1 MKKISFIIT
10 LFVLISCNN
19 DLENV
24 IDITSSK
31 SSISAAENINT
42 VYTDSGLV
50 SSILESPKM
59 FNFTNM
65 DFPYFEFP
73 SKVEITV
80 FDKNNNK
87 SIITADYA
95 ISYSN
100 TDLIDLRKN
109 VIIETHLGDT
119 LITDQ
124 MYYNRL
130 EEWLFTNYPFRFIS
144 KDRDIYGSGFDSDKS
159 FEKITFLDVSGYV
172 TVEE

>member
-1 MKKISFIIT
+1 
-10 LFVLISCNN
+10 
-19 DLENV
+19 
-24 IDITSSK
+24 
-31 SSISAAENINT
+31 
-42 VYTDSGLV
+42 
-50 SSILESPKM
+50 
-59 FNFTNM
+59 M

-172 TVEE
+172 TMEE

>member
-1 MKKISFIIT
+1 MKTISFIISFF
-10 LFVLISCNN
+10 LLISCNN

-24 IDITSSK
+24 IDIGSEK
-31 SSISAAENINT
+31 SSISSAVNINT

-50 SSILESPKM
+50 SSILKSPKM

-73 SKVEITV
+73 NKVEITV
-80 FDKNNNK
+80 FDKNNNR

-100 TDLIDLRKN
+100 TNLIDLRKN
-109 VIIETHLGDT
+109 VVITTHLKDT

-124 MYYNRL
+124 MYYDRI

-144 KDRDIYGSGFDSDKS
+144 ADKDIYGSGFDSDKS

-172 TVEE
+172 TLEE

>member
-50 SSILESPKM
+50 SSILEGPKM

-73 SKVEITV
+73 NKVTITV
-80 FDKNNNK
+80 FDKNINK
-87 SIITADYA
+87 SVITADYA

-100 TDLIDLRKN
+100 THLIDLRKN
-109 VIIETHLGDT
+109 VIITTHLKDT

-124 MYYNRL
+124 MYYNRV
-130 EEWLFTNYPFRFIS
+130 EEWLFTNYPFQFIS
-144 KDRDIYGSGFDSDKS
+144 ADKDIYGSGFDSDKS

-172 TVEE
+172 TLED